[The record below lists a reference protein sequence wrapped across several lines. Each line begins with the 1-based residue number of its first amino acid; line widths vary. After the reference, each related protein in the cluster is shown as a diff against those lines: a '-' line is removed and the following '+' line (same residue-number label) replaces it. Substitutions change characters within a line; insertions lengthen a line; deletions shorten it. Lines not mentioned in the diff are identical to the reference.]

1 MLDLVI
7 TNVPDRVGVREML
20 SPKESDVFTD
30 MARCLLNFTTLQK
43 LLTKTKARL
52 TCMSYFECFNVT
64 LMLQC
69 NLKRSDESIFFI
81 LKGDSVFVRNWVTRN
96 AQLSRSS
103 CYIFTCLL
111 YTSDAADE
119 RIV

>member
-1 MLDLVI
+1 M
-7 TNVPDRVGVREML
+7 REVL

-52 TCMSYFECFNVT
+52 TCMSYFECFNAT

-81 LKGDSVFVRNWVTRN
+81 LKGNSVFVRNWVTRN
-96 AQLSRSS
+96 AQLKSILML
-103 CYIFTCLL
+103 YIHFPLSFPD
-111 YTSDAADE
+111 TSGAS
-119 RIV
+119 

>member
-7 TNVPDRVGVREML
+7 TNVPDRVRVREVL
-20 SPKESDVFTD
+20 

-52 TCMSYFECFNVT
+52 TCMSYFECFSAT

-69 NLKRSDESIFFI
+69 NLTRSDESIFFV
-81 LKGDSVFVRNWVTRN
+81 LNGESVFVRNWVTRN
-96 AQLSRSS
+96 VQLSRSS
-103 CYIFTCLL
+103 CYIFTFLCLSL
-111 YTSDAADE
+111 IHLVQVKQ
-119 RIV
+119 IVKLTKRWLE